1 MVIASEFYFP
11 SSDGRTLIHVNQW
24 TPLGGPVAGVVQI
37 AHGVAEYGARY
48 EPFARFLCGHGF
60 AVVAND
66 HLGHGKS
73 LVEDCPMVYFG
84 DENGWRHAVE
94 DMEELRRRT
103 AKVFPGVPYFLFG
116 HSMGSFLSRTHLIRY
131 PGRLDGCVLCGT
143 GHMSPALIAG
153 GKLIA
158 GREIRRLGRKAYS
171 AKADQLAFGAYNK
184 PFAPNR
190 TRFDWISAS
199 EANVDAYI
207 ADPLCGGDTT
217 LGLFRDMLGG
227 LGIITKQ
234 ANIERMDKD
243 LPVLFIAGDQDPVGE
258 MGKGVRRAYQAFRK
272 AGVRDVSIKL
282 YHGLRHEILN
292 EASRRYVYQ
301 DVLDWLETRA
311 ERADKASSS
320 VS

>member
-24 TPLGGPVAGVVQI
+24 TPLGGPIAGVVQI

-190 TRFDWISAS
+190 TRFDWISVS
-199 EANVDAYI
+199 ETNVDAYI

-272 AGVRDVSIKL
+272 AGVGDVSIKL

>member
-73 LVEDCPMVYFG
+73 LVEGSPMVYFG

-158 GREIRRLGRKAYS
+158 DREIRRLGRKAYS

>member
-1 MVIASEFYFP
+1 
-11 SSDGRTLIHVNQW
+11 
-24 TPLGGPVAGVVQI
+24 
-37 AHGVAEYGARY
+37 
-48 EPFARFLCGHGF
+48 
-60 AVVAND
+60 
-66 HLGHGKS
+66 
-73 LVEDCPMVYFG
+73 MVYFG
-84 DENGWRHAVE
+84 DKDGWRHAVE

-158 GREIRRLGRKAYS
+158 DREIRRLGRKAYS

>member
-153 GKLIA
+153 GMLIA

-272 AGVRDVSIKL
+272 AGVGDVSIKL

>member
-24 TPLGGPVAGVVQI
+24 TPLGGPIAGVVQI

-190 TRFDWISAS
+190 TRFDWISTS

-272 AGVRDVSIKL
+272 AGVGDVSIKL

>member
-158 GREIRRLGRKAYS
+158 DREIRRLGRKAYS

>member
-24 TPLGGPVAGVVQI
+24 TPLGGPAAGVVQI

-94 DMEELRRRT
+94 DMEELHRRT

-272 AGVRDVSIKL
+272 AGVGDVSIKL